1 MIARAIHPTGLPSHS
16 GGQRRSTIER
26 RSPPRAGAA
35 WIQKHTVA
43 YVAVGFLLGV
53 TLGCLIKRK

>member
-1 MIARAIHPTGLPSHS
+1 MIARAIHPTRLPSQS
-16 GGQRRSTIER
+16 DGRSRSTIER
-26 RSPPRAGAA
+26 SDPVAAA

-43 YVAVGFLLGV
+43 YVAAGFLLGV